1 MSEKYKII
9 PNKNEFMSFL
19 ETINVTPG
27 ELAAIQNIVLVC
39 VEVDC
44 AGETWTINYQKKNHD
59 LQTELLAAVAEKL
72 TAACSLRDVVFL
84 PCQATKECEQ
94 KEQRY
99 SEEYLE
105 ALKVVNGEA
114 EAPTG
119 DRKILGNKITKKP
132 RPMCQVIEEENNVVV
147 AGSIVGF
154 KERELRTGA
163 VMLSVLLKDTTDG
176 LVAKKRF
183 GEGKNKD
190 ELAHNVAEC
199 KAFIAK
205 MPIGSNVCFMGNVR
219 IDKFENDEA
228 VMTDIR
234 SITLLPKEERM
245 DNAEEKRIELHC
257 HTKMSKLDAV
267 TPIKELV
274 KTAMRWGHKALAITD
289 HGVVQAFPFAYD
301 EVEGKDFKL
310 IFGVEGYLWPDE
322 NVKKTYHII
331 ILAKTAEGLRNLY
344 RLISMSHLQFFGG
357 KPARPRMTRA
367 LIEQYREGLIIGS
380 ACAAG
385 EVFQSILN
393 GQSHED
399 VLEIAKFYDYLE
411 IQPTGNNNY
420 LIREDKYPKI
430 KTQADLESINKQ
442 ICAISSELGKLTV
455 ATCDVHF
462 LNPEDANIRKILQAG
477 QGYSDAE
484 EQPPL
489 YLYTTEE
496 MLAEFAYLGQEK
508 AYEVVVTNP
517 SLINDRI
524 DKFKPVPDRDQLYSP
539 IIPGAEKKIKDM
551 TYCRAHEIYGEKLPT
566 IVEERLQ
573 LELHSIIGNGFAV
586 LYYIAHLLVKKSNDD
601 GYMVGSRGSVGSS
614 LVATMLNITEVN
626 PLKPHYCCPKCKRSE
641 FFEDGSVSSGFD
653 LPVKLCPECGTEMV
667 RDGHDI
673 PFAVFMG
680 FHGEKV
686 PDIDLNF
693 SGEYQPQAHKYTE
706 ELFGRDNVFRAGT
719 LGTIA
724 AKTAYGYVK
733 KYFDSK
739 GMHVRNAFVE
749 SMIPG
754 LVDVK
759 RTTGQH
765 PGGIMVLPRNLDIHY
780 ITPVQYP
787 ADDAKSGI
795 ITTHFDYH
803 SINDRLVKLDI
814 LGHDDPTVIKM
825 LETLLHIDIKDIP
838 IGDPD
843 TMSLFQNTKA
853 LGVKPEEIGSEV
865 GTFGIPE
872 CGTQF
877 VRQMIY
883 DVQPKNFSDLLR
895 ISGYSHGTD
904 VWLNNAQELIKEGKP
919 TEDTISTRDDIMTS
933 LINKGVEP
941 SIAFSIMETCR
952 KGKAHKNGL
961 SDEQMKALE
970 KAHVPDWY
978 VKSCKTVQYLF
989 PKAHAVAYVISA
1001 YRIAYCKVHHPKEF
1015 YAAYFSIRAPKF
1027 DYALVYKGKDFMR
1040 RYIKDVYVQNKKA
1053 KVNEKDTATYMELV
1067 IEMLARGFEF
1077 ENIDLYR
1084 SDAHKF
1090 IVTEKGLLPPL
1101 GALAGIGDVAAD
1113 GIAEARRNGP
1123 FISREDLRTRAKIS
1137 SAAVEALAEIGSLEG
1152 LPATDQI
1159 ELF

>member
-9 PNKNEFMSFL
+9 PNKSEFTSFL
-19 ETINVTPG
+19 ETLNASPG
-27 ELAAIQNIVLVC
+27 ELAAVQNIVLVD
-39 VEVDC
+39 VDVDSDQ
-44 AGETWTINYQKKNHD
+44 GTWTINYQKKNRD
-59 LQTELLAAVAEKL
+59 LRTELLAAVADKL
-72 TAACSLRDVVFL
+72 TAACSLQGVAFL
-84 PCQATKECEQ
+84 PCPEVDENRSKTTH
-94 KEQRY
+94 Y

-114 EAPTG
+114 EPATG

-132 RPMCQVIEEENNVVV
+132 RLMCDVTDEENNVVIE
-147 AGSIVGF
+147 GTIVGF

-163 VMLSVLLKDTTDG
+163 VMLSILLKDKTDG

-190 ELAHNVAEC
+190 ELSKNLAEC
-199 KAFIAK
+199 KAFMAK
-205 MPIGSNVCFMGNVR
+205 MPEGSNVCFMGNVR

-234 SITLLPKEERM
+234 SITLMQIEERM
-245 DNAEEKRIELHC
+245 DNSAVKRVELHC

-274 KTAMRWGHKALAITD
+274 KTAMRWGHKALALTD

-301 EVEGKDFKL
+301 EVAGKDFKL

-385 EVFQSILN
+385 ELFQAIIN
-393 GQSHED
+393 GASHDEL
-399 VLEIAKFYDYLE
+399 LEIAKFYDYLE
-411 IQPTGNNNY
+411 IQPTGNNQY
-420 LIREDKYPKI
+420 LIREEKYPNITTKE
-430 KTQADLESINKQ
+430 DLENINKC
-442 ICAISSELGKLTV
+442 IYDISKELGKLTV

-462 LNPEDANIRKILQAG
+462 LNPEDADIRKILQAG

-484 EQPPL
+484 DQPPL
-489 YLYTTEE
+489 FLRTTEE
-496 MLAEFAYLGQEK
+496 MLAEFNYLGQEK
-508 AYEVVVTNP
+508 AYETVVTNP
-517 SLINDRI
+517 NLINEKI
-524 DKFKPVPDRDQLYSP
+524 DSFKPVPDRDQLYSP

-551 TYCRAHEIYGEKLPT
+551 TYDKAHELYGPELPT
-566 IVEERLQ
+566 IVEERLK
-573 LELHSIIGNGFAV
+573 LELNSIIGNGFAV

-626 PLKPHYCCPKCKRSE
+626 PLKPHYCCPKCYHSE

-653 LPVKLCPECGTEMV
+653 LPVKMCPECGSEMV

-733 KYFDSK
+733 KYFDGK
-739 GMHVRNAFVE
+739 GRHVRNAFVE
-749 SMIPG
+749 GMIPG

-787 ADDAKSGI
+787 ADDASSGI

-825 LETLLHIDIKDIP
+825 LETMLNIDIKTIP
-838 IGDPD
+838 IGDPE

-853 LGVKPEEIGSEV
+853 LGVTPEEIGSEV

-904 VWLNNAQELIKEGKP
+904 VWLNNAQEFIKEGKP

-961 SDEQMKALE
+961 SDEQMAALE

-978 VKSCKTVQYLF
+978 IKSCKTVQYLF

-1027 DYALVYKGKDFMR
+1027 DYALVHKGKDFMK
-1040 RYIKDVYVQNKKA
+1040 RYIKDVYAQNKKA

-1067 IEMLARGFEF
+1067 IEMLARGYEF

-1084 SDAHKF
+1084 SDAHRF
-1090 IVTEKGLLPPL
+1090 IVTDKGLLPPL

-1113 GIAEARRNGP
+1113 GIAKARENGP
-1123 FISREDLRTRAKIS
+1123 FISREDLRTRAKIGN
-1137 SAAVEALAEIGSLEG
+1137 AVVEALAEIGILDE

>member
-9 PNKNEFMSFL
+9 PNKSEFTSFL
-19 ETINVTPG
+19 ETLNTSPG
-27 ELAAIQNIVLVC
+27 ELEAVQNIVLVD
-39 VEVDC
+39 VDVDS
-44 AGETWTINYQKKNHD
+44 AQGTWTINYQKKTRD
-59 LQTELLAAVAEKL
+59 LRTELLAAVAEKL
-72 TAACSLRDVVFL
+72 TAACSLQGVAFL
-84 PCQATKECEQ
+84 PCQEADKGQSEE
-94 KEQRY
+94 KRY

-105 ALKVVNGEA
+105 ALKFVNGQSNTPA
-114 EAPTG
+114 G
-119 DRKILGNKITKKP
+119 DRKILGNKIGKKP
-132 RPMCQVIEEENNVVV
+132 RPMCDVTDEENNIVVE
-147 AGSIVGF
+147 GTIVGF

-163 VMLSVLLKDTTDG
+163 VMLSILVKDNTDG

-183 GEGKNKD
+183 GEGKNKE
-190 ELAHNVAEC
+190 ELVKNLAEC
-199 KAFIAK
+199 RAFMAK
-205 MPIGSNVCFMGNVR
+205 IPEGSNVCLMGNVR
-219 IDKFENDEA
+219 VDKFENDEV

-234 SITLLPKEERM
+234 SIMLMEKEERM
-245 DNAEEKRIELHC
+245 DNSAVKRVELHC

-301 EVEGKDFKL
+301 EVAGKDFKL

-322 NVKKTYHII
+322 HVKKTYHII

-357 KPARPRMTRA
+357 KPARPRMTRD

-385 EVFQSILN
+385 EVFQAIIN
-393 GQSHED
+393 GATQDEI
-399 VLEIAKFYDYLE
+399 LEIAKFYDYME
-411 IQPTGNNNY
+411 IQPTGNNQY
-420 LIREDKYPKI
+420 LIREDKYPNI
-430 KTQADLESINKQ
+430 NTQKDLENINKR
-442 ICAISSELGKLTV
+442 IYDIGKELGKLTV

-462 LNPEDANIRKILQAG
+462 LNPEDAAIRTILQAG
-477 QGYSDAE
+477 QGYRDAE

-489 YLYTTEE
+489 FLRTTEE
-496 MLAEFAYLGQEK
+496 MLAEFSYLGQEK
-508 AYEVVVTNP
+508 AYEIVVINP
-517 SLINDRI
+517 NIITEQI
-524 DKFKPVPDRDQLYSP
+524 DSFKPVPDRDQLYSP

-551 TYCRAHEIYGEKLPT
+551 TYEKAHELYGDKLPT
-566 IVEERLQ
+566 IVEERLK
-573 LELHSIIGNGFAV
+573 LELNSIIGNGFAV

-626 PLKPHYCCPKCKRSE
+626 PLKPHYCCPKCKYSE

-653 LPVKLCPECGTEMV
+653 LPVKRCPECGYEMV

-693 SGEYQPQAHKYTE
+693 SGDYQPQAHKYTE

-733 KYFDSK
+733 KYFDGK
-739 GMHVRNAFVE
+739 GRHVRNAFVE
-749 SMIPG
+749 GMIPG

-787 ADDAKSGI
+787 ADDASSGI

-825 LETLLHIDIKDIP
+825 LETLLHKDIKTIP
-838 IGDPD
+838 IGDPE

-853 LGVKPEEIGSEV
+853 LGVTPEEIGSEV

-919 TEDTISTRDDIMTS
+919 TEETISTRDDIMTS

-961 SDEQMKALE
+961 SDEQMAALE

-1027 DYALVYKGKDFMR
+1027 DYALVHKGKDFMK
-1040 RYIKDVYVQNKKA
+1040 RYIKDVYAQNKKA

-1067 IEMLARGFEF
+1067 IEMFARGFEF

-1084 SDAHKF
+1084 SDAHRF
-1090 IVTEKGLLPPL
+1090 MVTDKGLLPPL

-1113 GIAEARRNGP
+1113 GIAKARENGP
-1123 FISREDLRTRAKIS
+1123 FISREDLRTRAKIGN
-1137 SAAVEALAEIGSLEG
+1137 AVIEAFADLGIIDE

>member
-9 PNKNEFMSFL
+9 PNKSEFTSFL
-19 ETINVTPG
+19 ETLNTSPG
-27 ELAAIQNIVLVC
+27 ELAAVQNIVLVD
-39 VEVDC
+39 VDVDS
-44 AGETWTINYQKKNHD
+44 AQGTWTINYQKKNRD
-59 LQTELLAAVAEKL
+59 LRTELLAAVAEKL
-72 TAACSLRDVVFL
+72 TAACSLQGVAFL
-84 PCQATKECEQ
+84 PCPEVDESRSEETH
-94 KEQRY
+94 Y

-114 EAPTG
+114 EIATG

-132 RPMCQVIEEENNVVV
+132 RLMRDVTDEENNVVV
-147 AGSIVGF
+147 EGTIVGF

-163 VMLSVLLKDTTDG
+163 VMLSILLKDKTDG

-190 ELAHNVAEC
+190 ELSKNLAEC
-199 KAFIAK
+199 KSFIAK
-205 MPIGSNVCFMGNVR
+205 IPEGSNVCFMGNVR

-234 SITLLPKEERM
+234 SIMLMQKEERM
-245 DNAEEKRIELHC
+245 DDSVTKRVELHC

-274 KTAMRWGHKALAITD
+274 QTAMRWGHKALALTD

-301 EVEGKDFKL
+301 EVAGKDFKL

-331 ILAKTAEGLRNLY
+331 ILAKTVEGLRNLY

-385 EVFQSILN
+385 ELFQAIIN
-393 GQSHED
+393 GVNHDEL
-399 VLEIAKFYDYLE
+399 LEIAKFYDYLE
-411 IQPTGNNNY
+411 IQPTGNNQY
-420 LIREDKYPKI
+420 LIREDKYPNITTKE
-430 KTQADLESINKQ
+430 DLENINKL
-442 ICAISSELGKLTV
+442 IYDISKELGKLTV

-462 LNPEDANIRKILQAG
+462 LNPEDADIRKILQAG

-489 YLYTTEE
+489 FFRTTEE
-496 MLAEFAYLGQEK
+496 MLAEFSYLGQEK
-508 AYEVVVTNP
+508 AYEIVVTNP
-517 SLINDRI
+517 NLINEKI
-524 DKFKPVPDRDQLYSP
+524 DSFKPVPDRDQLYSP
-539 IIPGAEKKIKDM
+539 IIPGAEKKIKEM
-551 TYCRAHEIYGEKLPT
+551 TYEKAHELYGEELPA
-566 IVEERLQ
+566 IVEERLK
-573 LELHSIIGNGFAV
+573 LELTSIIGNGFAV

-626 PLKPHYCCPKCKRSE
+626 PLKPHYCCPKCKHSE

-653 LPVKLCPECGTEMV
+653 LPVKMCPECGNEMV

-733 KYFDSK
+733 KYFDGK
-739 GMHVRNAFVE
+739 GQHVRNAFVE
-749 SMIPG
+749 GMIPG

-787 ADDAKSGI
+787 ADDASSGI

-825 LETLLHIDIKDIP
+825 LETMLHRDIKTIP
-838 IGDPD
+838 IGDPK

-853 LGVKPEEIGSEV
+853 LGVTPDEIGSEV

-919 TEDTISTRDDIMTS
+919 TKDTISTRDDIMTS

-961 SDEQMKALE
+961 SDEQMSALE

-978 VKSCKTVQYLF
+978 IKSCKTVQYLF

-1001 YRIAYCKVHHPKEF
+1001 YRIAYCKVHNPKEF

-1027 DYALVYKGKDFMR
+1027 DYALVHKGKDFMK
-1040 RYIKDVYVQNKKA
+1040 RYIRDVYAQNKKA
-1053 KVNEKDTATYMELV
+1053 KVNEKDTATYMELT

-1077 ENIDLYR
+1077 ENINLYR
-1084 SDAHKF
+1084 SAAHRF
-1090 IVTEKGLLPPL
+1090 IVTDKGLLPPL

-1113 GIAEARRNGP
+1113 GIAKARENGP
-1123 FISREDLRTRAKIS
+1123 FISREDLRTRAKIGN
-1137 SAAVEALAEIGSLEG
+1137 AVIEALADIGILDE

>member
-9 PNKNEFMSFL
+9 PNKSEFTSFL
-19 ETINVTPG
+19 ETLNTSPG
-27 ELAAIQNIVLVC
+27 ELEAVQNIVLVD
-39 VEVDC
+39 VDVDS
-44 AGETWTINYQKKNHD
+44 AQGTWTINYQKKTQD
-59 LQTELLAAVAEKL
+59 LRTELLAAVAEKL
-72 TAACSLRDVVFL
+72 TAACSLQGVAFL
-84 PCQATKECEQ
+84 PCQEADKRHSEENH
-94 KEQRY
+94 Y

-105 ALKVVNGEA
+105 ALKFVNGQSTTT
-114 EAPTG
+114 TG

-132 RPMCQVIEEENNVVV
+132 RPMCDITDEENNVVV
-147 AGSIVGF
+147 EGTIVGF

-163 VMLSVLLKDTTDG
+163 VMLSILVKDNTDG

-190 ELAHNVAEC
+190 ELSKNLAEC
-199 KAFIAK
+199 KAFMAK
-205 MPIGSNVCFMGNVR
+205 MPEGSNVCLMGNVR
-219 IDKFENDEA
+219 VDKFENDEV

-234 SITLLPKEERM
+234 SIMLMEKEERM
-245 DNAEEKRIELHC
+245 DNSAVKRVELHC

-301 EVEGKDFKL
+301 EVAGKDFKL

-322 NVKKTYHII
+322 HVKKTYHII

-357 KPARPRMTRA
+357 KPARPRMTRD

-385 EVFQSILN
+385 EVFQAIINGATQEEILK
-393 GQSHED
+393 
-399 VLEIAKFYDYLE
+399 IAKFYDYME
-411 IQPTGNNNY
+411 IQPTGNNQY
-420 LIREDKYPKI
+420 LIREDKYPNI
-430 KTQADLESINKQ
+430 TTQTDLENINKR
-442 ICAISSELGKLTV
+442 IYDIGKELGKLTV

-462 LNPEDANIRKILQAG
+462 LNPEDAAIRTILQAG

-489 YLYTTEE
+489 FLRTTEE
-496 MLAEFAYLGQEK
+496 MLAEFCYLGQEK
-508 AYEVVVTNP
+508 AYEIVVTNP
-517 SLINDRI
+517 NIINEQIDR
-524 DKFKPVPDRDQLYSP
+524 FKPVPDRDQLYSP

-551 TYCRAHEIYGEKLPT
+551 TYEKAHELYGDKLPA

-573 LELHSIIGNGFAV
+573 LELNSIIGNGFAV

-626 PLKPHYCCPKCKRSE
+626 PLKPHYCCPKCKYSE

-653 LPVKLCPECGTEMV
+653 LPVKRCPECGMEMI

-733 KYFDSK
+733 KYFDGK
-739 GMHVRNAFVE
+739 GRHVRNAFVE
-749 SMIPG
+749 GMIPG

-787 ADDAKSGI
+787 ADDASSGI

-825 LETLLHIDIKDIP
+825 LETLLHKDIKTIP
-838 IGDPD
+838 IGDPE

-853 LGVKPEEIGSEV
+853 LGVTPEEIGSEV

-904 VWLNNAQELIKEGKP
+904 VWLNNAQDLIKEGKP
-919 TEDTISTRDDIMTS
+919 TEETISTRDDIMTS

-961 SDEQMKALE
+961 SDEQMAALE

-1027 DYALVYKGKDFMR
+1027 DYALVHKGKDFMK
-1040 RYIKDVYVQNKKA
+1040 RYIKEVYAQNKKA

-1084 SDAHKF
+1084 SDAHRF
-1090 IVTEKGLLPPL
+1090 IVTDKGLLPPL

-1113 GIAEARRNGP
+1113 GIAKARENGP
-1123 FISREDLRTRAKIS
+1123 FISREDLRTRAKIGN
-1137 SAAVEALAEIGSLEG
+1137 AVIEALADLGILDE